1 MSRYFPHTAYAEDQ
15 PLSHTI
21 LTIHVLTR
29 AVTTGA
35 VLGAGMYGVRQ
46 GLLPL
51 ILPSSPASTAP
62 KPNPARLATAT
73 AAPFQQRF
81 FRATGVTTLW
91 TLGIVGLGTAARMW
105 GREEI
110 EWQDRSWR
118 LLEHQGQLETDDWT
132 YGGMVAGAAAVAA
145 RALRPGPS
153 WVGVLGAISM
163 GSLAGVA
170 ARMGYRFG
178 LKGGT
183 FEEKKKGQGVAMKV
197 SS

>member
-21 LTIHVLTR
+21 LTVHILTR

-51 ILPSSPASTAP
+51 ILPSSSSSSKP
-62 KPNPARLATAT
+62 KPATIATAS
-73 AAPFQQRF
+73 PFQQRF
-81 FRATGVTTLW
+81 FRSTGVTTLW

-105 GREEI
+105 GRDEI

-118 LLEHQGQLETDDWT
+118 LLEHRGQLETDDWT
-132 YGGMVAGAAAVAA
+132 YGGMAAGAAAVAA
-145 RALRPGPS
+145 RAVRPGPS
-153 WVGVLGAISM
+153 WVGVLGAVSV
-163 GSLAGVA
+163 GSLVGVA

-178 LKGGT
+178 LKGGR
-183 FEEKKKGQGVAMKV
+183 FEGEEGKGVAMKV
-197 SS
+197 PT

>member
-1 MSRYFPHTAYAEDQ
+1 MSRHFPHTAYAEDQ

-21 LTIHVLTR
+21 LTVHVLTR

-51 ILPSSPASTAP
+51 ILSSSKPSP
-62 KPNPARLATAT
+62 ATAT
-73 AAPFQQRF
+73 PATKLAMSASSQQRF
-81 FRATGVTTLW
+81 FRVTGVSTLW
-91 TLGIVGLGTAARMW
+91 TLGIVGLGTVAHMW

-132 YGGMVAGAAAVAA
+132 YGGMVAGAVAVAA
-145 RALRPGPS
+145 RAVRPGPS
-153 WVGVLGAISM
+153 WVGVLGAVSVGSM
-163 GSLAGVA
+163 VGVA

-178 LKGGT
+178 MNGGA
-183 FEEKKKGQGVAMKV
+183 FEEKEGKGVAMKV
-197 SS
+197 PS

>member
-15 PLSHTI
+15 PLSRTI
-21 LTIHVLTR
+21 LTVHVLTR

-51 ILPSSPASTAP
+51 IIPSSKPSPAA
-62 KPNPARLATAT
+62 AT
-73 AAPFQQRF
+73 AATKLAMSASFQQRF

-91 TLGIVGLGTAARMW
+91 TLGIVGLGTVARMW

-132 YGGMVAGAAAVAA
+132 YGGMVAAAAAVGGAGRETGA
-145 RALRPGPS
+145 VLGRRPGCYQHGQLGGRRGPD
-153 WVGVLGAISM
+153 GVPVWLE
-163 GSLAGVA
+163 
-170 ARMGYRFG
+170 
-178 LKGGT
+178 GGHI
-183 FEEKKKGQGVAMKV
+183 
-197 SS
+197 